1 MRQFHI
7 RPDFQFIIQKP
18 QKTQGH
24 LARSQ
29 AELTRG
35 TCSPVSHRPQRSL
48 LPPPGT
54 EVQCELPF
62 IVTFA
67 LVFPLYSGNV
77 SKRKKRVPRLFS
89 IPPLT

>member
-1 MRQFHI
+1 MAHVL
-7 RPDFQFIIQKP
+7 P
-18 QKTQGH
+18 
-24 LARSQ
+24 LATGLS
-29 AELTRG
+29 APYCL
-35 TCSPVSHRPQRSL
+35 
-48 LPPPGT
+48 PPGT